1 MLIQSARPQTFSQVA
16 GQKIPKALLT
26 SIVKNPKTSP
36 KSIILCGPFGTGKTT
51 QARIF
56 ARAINCEHPHSN
68 GDPCGKCQVCNSKL
82 DESPYYTEYDASQLK
97 LDNVR
102 NLADTWFSTLKNGY
116 RVIVFDEC
124 HLLSS
129 QVQSA
134 LLKSI
139 EEPPVNT
146 FFLFCTTDVEKV
158 LNTIRSR
165 SLEIKLSQVPSDE
178 MKPNLVEVAQKN
190 GITVDDEVL
199 DRIIRVSK
207 GHMRNAHMELD
218 KYAMIGKE
226 MYLDL
231 FKSSYDAIDKFF
243 IAVAQKNRD
252 SCFKAID
259 EIIQYP
265 LVTVKDDF
273 ETYILDL
280 TKSLILEPNKLVK
293 LLGSNT
299 LKLIKLTMADWFK
312 ECFSSDVELQTGLL
326 CIYQIMMDSQSQQRQ
341 VQTNIN
347 ARR

>member
-1 MLIQSARPQTFSQVA
+1 MLTQSARPTTFSQVA

-26 SIVKNPKTSP
+26 SIVKRPKTSP

-56 ARAINCEHPHSN
+56 AKAINCEHPQSN
-68 GDPCGKCQVCNSKL
+68 GDPCGKCQVCQSKL

-102 NLADTWFSTLKNGY
+102 NLADTWFSTLRNGY

-139 EEPPVNT
+139 EEPPSNT

-165 SLEIKLSQVPSDE
+165 SLEIKLSSVTSEE
-178 MKPNLVEVAQKN
+178 MKPNLIKVAEAN
-190 GITVDDEVL
+190 NIPIDDQVL
-199 DRIIRVSK
+199 DRIVRVSK

-218 KYAMIGKE
+218 KYSMIGRE
-226 MYLDL
+226 MYLEL
-231 FKSSYDAIDKFF
+231 FKSSYDAIDKYFLA
-243 IAVAQKNRD
+243 IAQKNRD
-252 SCFKAID
+252 NCFKAID
-259 EIIQYP
+259 EILQYP
-265 LVTVKDDF
+265 LTTIKDDF
-273 ETYILDL
+273 ENYILTT
-280 TKSLILEPNKLVK
+280 TKSLVTEPNNLVK
-293 LLGSNT
+293 LLGANS
-299 LKLIKLTMADWFK
+299 LKLIKLALSDWFK

-326 CIYQIMMDSQSQQRQ
+326 CIYQIMMESQPQQRQ
-341 VQTNIN
+341 AQTNLN